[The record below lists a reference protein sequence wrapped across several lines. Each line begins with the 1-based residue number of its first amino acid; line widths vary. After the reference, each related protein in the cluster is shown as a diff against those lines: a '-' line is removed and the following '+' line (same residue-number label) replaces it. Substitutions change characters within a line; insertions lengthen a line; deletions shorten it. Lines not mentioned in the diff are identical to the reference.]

1 MFYLAGK
8 HQDDSETHTVCGIT
22 PAVKEPIIYFGDIF
36 GELKLFH
43 LINDFYYTS
52 ARNGGKHYDFNMDK
66 VYNSL
71 RIPVLIDTCAMKH

>member
-1 MFYLAGK
+1 MYESRNLSCF
-8 HQDDSETHTVCGIT
+8 T

-43 LINDFYYTS
+43 LIIDFYYTS

-71 RIPVLIDTCAMKH
+71 RIPVLIDTCAMRR